1 MPQPETRDR
10 ILDAAEA
17 LFAPLADLDRY
28 DLWPETARVI
38 REAAQ
43 RFPAPA

>member
-17 LFAPLADLDRY
+17 LFVEHGFEGTSMRVGAPS
-28 DLWPETARVI
+28 RVI
-38 REAAQ
+38 FQTCRNLL
-43 RFPAPA
+43 